1 MINKNR
7 TLILSDLDGTLLNSE
22 GKLTD
27 FTKEAVK
34 KIVDAG
40 HIFCI
45 ATGRPIRGAKYIYDE
60 LNLESLLVT
69 GNGSIIYNFEKDNEY
84 SIPLTF
90 SKEIFK
96 ALFSNKKIIDLID
109 NIIIED
115 TENAWFW
122 KKHENS
128 ELYDKMLKIFHLDE
142 NKIKYLYED
151 TNKIKNNICSIL
163 ISIKNS
169 EKMNELFFEVKEIAP
184 TLIIRNYTINDSCII
199 EINSEYV
206 SKGSALKYLS
216 SYYGIPIERCFAI
229 GDGDNDISMIDAAT
243 WGIAMKNATTGPKLS
258 ARRTTKYNNNENGA
272 TRELLKMLNLD

>member
-1 MINKNR
+1 MINKKR
-7 TLILSDLDGTLLNSE
+7 ALILSDLDGTLLNSE
-22 GKLTD
+22 GKLTE

-45 ATGRPIRGAKYIYDE
+45 ATGRPIRGAKHIYDE
-60 LNLESLLVT
+60 LNLETLLVT

-96 ALFSNKKIIDLID
+96 ALFSNNKILDLIE
-109 NIIIED
+109 NTIIED
-115 TENAWFW
+115 TGTTWFW
-122 KKHENS
+122 KNHENS
-128 ELYDKMLKIFHLDE
+128 KFYEKFFEIFHLDE
-142 NKIKYLYED
+142 NKIKYLDED
-151 TNKIKNNICSIL
+151 VNKIKNNICSIL
-163 ISIKNS
+163 ISIKDS
-169 EKMNELFFEVKEIAP
+169 EKMDELFFEVKQIAP
-184 TLIIRNYTINDSCII
+184 TLIIRNYSISGHCII

-216 SYYGIPIERCFAI
+216 SYYGIPLERCYAI

-243 WGIAMKNATTGPKLS
+243 WGIAMKNGLTTGPKLS
-258 ARRTTKYNNNENGA
+258 ADRKSVV
-272 TRELLKMLNLD
+272 